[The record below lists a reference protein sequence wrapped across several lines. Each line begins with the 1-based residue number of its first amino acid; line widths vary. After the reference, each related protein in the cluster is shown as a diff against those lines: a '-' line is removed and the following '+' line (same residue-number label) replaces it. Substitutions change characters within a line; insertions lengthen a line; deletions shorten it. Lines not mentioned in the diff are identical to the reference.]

1 MKKFAFRAVANVLYY
16 SVMVAVVIVW
26 LPLYY
31 LFHGLEVFFYSA
43 ANMFSALQDILD
55 DAVNAIKS
63 FVLENLDAMY
73 MKYIGSDSTF
83 SE

>member
-16 SVMVAVVIVW
+16 SVMIAVVIVW
-26 LPLYY
+26 LPLNY
-31 LFHGLEVFFYSA
+31 LFHMLEVFFYGA

-55 DAVNAIKS
+55 NGSNSIKS
-63 FVLENLDAMY
+63 FMLKNLDAMY